1 MRPRT
6 SLMRDQ
12 NSKLK
17 SMGIKLCRRHSE
29 NKETSA
35 LNSLKYCS
43 CNALNN
49 NSNLIRRK
57 QKKEIINACLDRLDN
72 CWELRVSFV

>member
-1 MRPRT
+1 MWPRV

-17 SMGIKLCRRHSE
+17 SMGIELCRRHPE

-43 CNALNN
+43 CSALNN
-49 NSNLIRRK
+49 TSNLIRRK
-57 QKKEIINACLDRLDN
+57 EKREIINAGLDRLDN